1 MSPSPARP
9 RRGSTSLRDA
19 LRIAPGSKVRLESID
34 ANATHGRTKAR
45 TAGQLQKGLDR
56 LTELQDRL
64 WAEAKH
70 PVLIVLQGID
80 AAGKDGTVRH
90 VMTAFN
96 PMGCLVTSWKAP
108 TPIELAHDY
117 LWRIHQRTPAKGEI
131 SIFNRSHY
139 EDVLV
144 VRVHELVPKDVWSK
158 RYDQINEFER
168 LLTTSGTTILKFFL
182 WIDRDEQKA
191 RFQARLDDPD
201 KRWKFRVRDLEER
214 KLWDSYVAAFEDML
228 ERCSTADAP
237 WYLIPSNRKWFRNL
251 AVADIVA
258 DVLDDLKPE
267 YPPCPDD
274 LTGVVVE

>member
-1 MSPSPARP
+1 MSPRAAH
-9 RRGSTSLRDA
+9 SLRES
-19 LRIAPGSKVRLESID
+19 LIVKPGSQVHLATVD
-34 ANATHGRTKAR
+34 AGATHGHTKAR
-45 TAGQLQKGLDR
+45 SATVLQKGLDR
-56 LTELQDRL
+56 LTSLQDRL

-96 PMGCLVTSWKAP
+96 PLGCIVTSWKAP
-108 TPIELAHDY
+108 TPVELAHDY

-144 VRVHELVPKDVWSK
+144 VRVHELVPDDVWSR
-158 RYDQINEFER
+158 RYDEINAFEEE
-168 LLTTSGTTILKFFL
+168 LFNSGTTILKFFL
-182 WIDRDEQKA
+182 YIDKDEQKA

-201 KRWKFRVRDLEER
+201 KNWKFRLGDLAER
-214 KLWDSYVAAFEDML
+214 KLWDEYIAAFEDML
-228 ERCSTADAP
+228 ERCSTDFAP
-237 WYLIPSNRKWFRNL
+237 WYLIPSNKKWFRNL
-251 AVADIVA
+251 AVADIVGDA
-258 DVLDDLKPE
+258 LEELDPR
-267 YPPCPDD
+267 YPPAPED